1 MERDRSQSENEPASA
16 AGVRILSEMPSFEEH
31 MRQKRTKG
39 ERAQRILELT
49 KVVESR
55 KDEAAFEGMV
65 QGMNGEGA
73 YKYLTLLNG
82 VLRGASRSERGAQ
95 TGVRVG
101 EHMAPSRDV
110 QNAMLNETVVAM
122 RGISDNHY
130 RATLAYYTVNNMHL
144 FGDGNGRT
152 SRAVY
157 EIFDNPDFD
166 LGGDAFMHKTD
177 SSGESG
183 NHGAFEAEHGIRP
196 ASEAYWIAGKLT
208 AQAYWIAGKLTAQAL
223 AKNGTIDER
232 AAGKFANIAI
242 AFGDDPDIYLTEDA
256 EQGLSP
262 QEKRSVNAAF
272 HDGDIALVS
281 LARVLMLKGTSK
293 SVMDESERT
302 TPDGR
307 KFLSVE
313 VEKMDLDDSSKPNE
327 VAARTFAGWTADDY
341 RMFLRSFKSVQLANQ
356 RMMIDIFKNPQNHK
370 VNENLTTADWLSR
383 TKQN

>member
-1 MERDRSQSENEPASA
+1 
-16 AGVRILSEMPSFEEH
+16 

-39 ERAQRILELT
+39 EKAQRILELT

-55 KDEAAFEGMV
+55 KDEAAFEEMI
-65 QGMNGEGA
+65 QDMNGEGA

-110 QNAMLNETVVAM
+110 QSAMLNETVAAM
-122 RGISDNHY
+122 KGISDNHY

-183 NHGAFEAEHGIRP
+183 SHGAFEVEHGIRS
-196 ASEAYWIAGKLT
+196 ASE
-208 AQAYWIAGKLTAQAL
+208 AYWIAGKLTAQAL

-256 EQGLSP
+256 EQALSP

-313 VEKMDLDDSSKPNE
+313 VEKTDLDDSSKANE
-327 VAARTFAGWTADDY
+327 AAARTFAGWTADDY

-370 VNENLTTADWLSR
+370 VNEDLTTADWLSR
-383 TKQN
+383 TK